1 MRSAEGCETIIL
13 FPTDVGVIGMIERR
27 PFGGTGHRSTSVIF
41 GGAAIG
47 RVTQEVA
54 DGVLGL
60 LLKYGVNHI
69 DTAASYGE
77 AELRIGPWMEGHRG
91 DFFLAT
97 KTGQRTYGEARAE
110 IRRSLERLRVES
122 VDLIQLHNL
131 THPGDWDVAMGE
143 DGALKAVVEAKETG
157 LTRFIGVTGHGLMA
171 AAMHLRSLERYPF
184 ESVLL
189 PWNYIL
195 FKEGRY
201 NRDFNALLEVC
212 RDRDVAFQTIKSITK
227 GSWADKKRTR
237 NTWYEPL
244 EDQGDIDRAVSWI
257 LGQGYM
263 FLNSASDT
271 ELLSRILDS
280 ASRFTGQ
287 PSDEEMEGMV
297 EKSSMSRLFVS

>member
-1 MRSAEGCETIIL
+1 ML
-13 FPTDVGVIGMIERR
+13 PTDDVMIGMIQRQS
-27 PFGGTGHRSTSVIF
+27 FGSTGHRSTSIIF
-41 GGAAIG
+41 GGAALG

-54 DGVLGL
+54 DDVLGL

-97 KTGQRTYGEARAE
+97 KTGQRTYGEAKAE
-110 IRRSLERLRVES
+110 IQKSLERLQVES

-131 THPGDWDVAMGE
+131 THPDDWEVAMGD
-143 DGALKAVVEAKETG
+143 DGALKAAIEAKETG

-171 AAMHLRSLERYPF
+171 AAMHKRSLERYPF
-184 ESVLL
+184 DSVLL

-201 NRDFNALLEVC
+201 NRDFNALLEAC
-212 RDRDVAFQTIKSITK
+212 KDRNVAFQTIKSITK
-227 GSWADKKRTR
+227 GPWADKTRTR

-244 EDQGDIDRAVSWI
+244 EDQADIDRAVSWI

-263 FLNSASDT
+263 FLNTASDT
-271 ELLSRILDS
+271 ELLSRVLDS

-287 PSDEEMEGMV
+287 PSDEEMERMV

>member
-1 MRSAEGCETIIL
+1 M
-13 FPTDVGVIGMIERR
+13 IGMIQKQ
-27 PFGGTGHRSTSVIF
+27 PFGDTGHQSTSIIF

-47 RVTQEVA
+47 RVTQEIA
-54 DGVLGL
+54 DDVLEL

-77 AELRIGPWMEGHRG
+77 SELRIGPWMEGHRE

-97 KTGQRTYGEARAE
+97 KTGQRTYGKARAE
-110 IRRSLERLRVES
+110 IQKSLERLQVES

-131 THPGDWDVAMGE
+131 THPDDWDVAMGD
-143 DGALKAVVEAKETG
+143 DGALKAAIEAKETG

-171 AAMHLRSLERYPF
+171 AAMHMRSLEHYPF
-184 ESVLL
+184 DSVLL

-195 FKEGRY
+195 SKENRY
-201 NRDFNALLEVC
+201 SQDFNVLLEVC
-212 RDRDVAFQTIKSITK
+212 KDRDVAFQTIKSITK
-227 GSWADKKRTR
+227 GSWANKPRTR

-244 EDQGDIDRAVSWI
+244 EDQADIDRAMSWI

-263 FLNSASDT
+263 FLNTASDT
-271 ELLSRILDS
+271 ELLSMVLDS

-287 PSDEEMEGMV
+287 PSEEEMERMV
-297 EKSSMSRLFVS
+297 EESSMSRLFVS

>member
-1 MRSAEGCETIIL
+1 
-13 FPTDVGVIGMIERR
+13 MIQRQ
-27 PFGGTGHRSTSVIF
+27 PFGGTGHLSTSIIF

-54 DGVLGL
+54 DGVLEL

-97 KTGQRTYGEARAE
+97 KTGKRTYGEAKAE
-110 IRRSLERLRVES
+110 ILSSLERLQVES

-131 THPGDWDVAMGE
+131 TRPDDWDVAMGE
-143 DGALKAVVEAKETG
+143 DGALTAAIEAKETG
-157 LTRFIGVTGHGLMA
+157 LTRFIGVTGHGLLA
-171 AAMHLRSLERYPF
+171 AAMHIRSLERYPF
-184 ESVLL
+184 DSVLL

-195 FKEGRY
+195 FKETRY
-201 NRDFNALLEVC
+201 NRDFNALLEDC

-227 GSWADKKRTR
+227 GSWADKTRTR

-271 ELLSRILDS
+271 ELLSRVLDS